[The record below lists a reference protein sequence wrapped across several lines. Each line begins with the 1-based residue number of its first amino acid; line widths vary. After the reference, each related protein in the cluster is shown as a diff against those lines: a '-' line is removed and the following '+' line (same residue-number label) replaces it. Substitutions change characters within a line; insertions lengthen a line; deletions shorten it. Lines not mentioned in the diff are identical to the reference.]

1 MQLSSEEGVPSM
13 TVRNFVV
20 AAACTLAALYPSAA
34 QAHCDTLDGPV
45 VRAAQRALDSRNITE
60 ALIWVQPADETEVRD
75 AFDRAL
81 AVRDLNDSAKALA
94 DRYFFETVVRLHR
107 AGEGA
112 PYTGLKPAAA
122 PNPAIAA
129 ADQSIAQDSPGVLNA
144 LLVPALQA
152 GLREHFEH
160 VMKAS
165 NWPRGDVRAGREF
178 VKAYVEFVHYVERLH
193 EAIEGEV
200 HGHFPEGTAREPR

>member
-1 MQLSSEEGVPSM
+1 MFLKHGIPAVI
-13 TVRNFVV
+13 V
-20 AAACTLAALYPSAA
+20 AATLMMWPAGAF
-34 QAHCDTLDGPV
+34 AHCDTLDGPV
-45 VRAAQRALDSRNITE
+45 VRAAQRALDARNPTE
-60 ALIWVQPADETEVRD
+60 ALVWVQPADETEVRE
-75 AFDRAL
+75 AFARAL

-107 AGEGA
+107 AGESA

-122 PNPAIAA
+122 TPNPVILA
-129 ADQSIAQDSPGVLNA
+129 ADQSIAQHSLASLNA

-160 VMKAS
+160 VMKTS
-165 NWPRGDVRAGREF
+165 NWPRGDVTAGREF

-193 EAIEGEV
+193 EAIAGAV
-200 HGHFPEGTAREPR
+200 HGHFPEGTSREPR

>member
-1 MQLSSEEGVPSM
+1 MVLKHGLPAVI
-13 TVRNFVV
+13 V
-20 AAACTLAALYPSAA
+20 AAMLMMWPAGAF
-34 QAHCDTLDGPV
+34 AHCDTLDGPV
-45 VRAAQRALDSRNITE
+45 VRAAQRALDARNPAE
-60 ALIWVQPADETEVRD
+60 ALVWVQPADETEVRD

-81 AVRDLNDSAKALA
+81 AVRDLNDTAKALA

-122 PNPAIAA
+122 TPNPVILA
-129 ADQSIAQDSPGVLNA
+129 ADLSMARHSLASLNA

-160 VMKAS
+160 VTKAS
-165 NWPRGDVRAGREF
+165 NWPRGDVTAGREF

-193 EAIEGEV
+193 EAIAGAV
-200 HGHFPEGTAREPR
+200 HGHFPEATSREPRPF